1 MADAK
6 YGSLE
11 KRITLNMVVSIITLA
26 FVVLL
31 TYAYLTHPQALA
43 TQQRI
48 QQSSNSS
55 SSSRSA
61 TSGSTGTTLVGINT
75 QLNASELA
83 AINNEP
89 LNYYE
94 IAGGKLLNGTI
105 INQVVT
111 TKGPQY
117 NALVINGKPS
127 VIYVGAIT
135 CPFCGENRWAMQL
148 ALAKFGNFTALYKG
162 YSSLSDGDVPT
173 LYFSPV
179 NYTTS
184 AGVSFESHYHSNL
197 INFFSGEYESP
208 LTQGFQIQPISYFI
222 VKAPDQPNATA
233 LSFMNSTGKFQ
244 GTPFSYWGTSL
255 FLGADAVVFGNST
268 QSTTLLNG
276 GETHDQILSQLKGFD
291 DQFAWSE
298 YAAADVY
305 IADVCPS
312 ISNSAPVC
320 SLSAIQKL
328 EKL

>member
-1 MADAK
+1 MKDAK

-11 KRITLNMVVSIITLA
+11 KRITLNMVISVITLA
-26 FVVLL
+26 FVALL
-31 TYAYLTHPQALA
+31 TYTYLTHPQALT
-43 TQQRI
+43 TQQSI

-55 SSSRSA
+55 SSRSA
-61 TSGSTGTTLVGINT
+61 TSGGTGTTLAGINT

-94 IAGGKLLNGTI
+94 SAGEKLLNGTI
-105 INQVVT
+105 MNQVIT

-117 NALVINGKPS
+117 NALIINGKPG
-127 VIYVGAIT
+127 VIYIGAIT
-135 CPFCGENRWAMQL
+135 CPFCAENRWAMQL

-162 YSSLSDGDVPT
+162 YSSLTDGDVPT

-222 VKAPDQPNATA
+222 ARAPDQSNVTA
-233 LSFMNSTGKFQ
+233 LSFISSTGKFQ
-244 GTPFSYWGTSL
+244 GTPFSFWGTSL

-276 GETHDQILSQLKGFD
+276 GETHDQILSQLKNFN

-305 IADVCPS
+305 IANVCPT

-320 SLSAIQKL
+320 SLPAIQKL